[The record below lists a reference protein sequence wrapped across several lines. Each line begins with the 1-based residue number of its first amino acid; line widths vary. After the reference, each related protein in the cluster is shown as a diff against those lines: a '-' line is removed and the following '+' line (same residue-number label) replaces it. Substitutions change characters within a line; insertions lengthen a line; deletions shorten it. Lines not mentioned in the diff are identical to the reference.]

1 MTHEDATQ
9 SQIMAANIDI
19 LRGSCH
25 VEPPKHSYKLYEYGG
40 HSIENIMLLWLTAP
54 ERTDILHQTDIQATP
69 KPQDVV
75 YLNVYEGATLTGSVL
90 EY

>member
-1 MTHEDATQ
+1 MSSHQ
-9 SQIMAANIDI
+9 ST
-19 LRGSCH
+19 
-25 VEPPKHSYKLYEYGG
+25 VTSYKSMGG